1 VERLTIGAL
10 AAAGGVNVET
20 IRYYERRGLL
30 PPPGRSGAGYRQYSA
45 DDLWRLG
52 FIRRA
57 KGLGFTLAEIAEL
70 LGRRTD
76 RSGLDVLAAAQA
88 KLAQVE
94 TDIAELQALRSNLRC
109 LVQTCETGDM
119 ADCLDLAVDAV
130 REPGTA

>member
-1 VERLTIGAL
+1 MERLTIGAL

-30 PPPGRSGAGYRQYSA
+30 PPPGRSGAGYRQYGA

-52 FIRRA
+52 FIKRA

-76 RSGLDVLAAAQA
+76 RSVVEVLLAAQA
-88 KLAQVE
+88 KLAEVDA
-94 TDIAELQALRSNLRC
+94 DIAALVTLRSNLRR
-109 LVQTCETGDM
+109 LVHTCETGDM
-119 ADCLDLAVDAV
+119 ADCLDLSPEPD
-130 REPGTA
+130 EPGRH